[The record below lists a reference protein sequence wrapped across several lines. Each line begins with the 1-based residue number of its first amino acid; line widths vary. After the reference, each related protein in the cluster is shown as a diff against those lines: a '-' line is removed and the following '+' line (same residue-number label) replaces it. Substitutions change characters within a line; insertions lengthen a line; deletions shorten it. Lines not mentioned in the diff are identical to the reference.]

1 MLDLD
6 DTIAAI
12 ATAIGAAG
20 LAVVRV
26 SGSSALAIADAVFE
40 GARLSQAPG
49 HTLHPGWAAWPQ
61 GTAGSGTDGHPAVG
75 HPASVVPAGPQR
87 TARVRLD
94 EVVAAVFR
102 APRSYTRQDVVE
114 LSCHGGALSA
124 GRVLAA
130 LLAAG
135 ARPARPGEFTLR
147 AFLNGRLDL
156 AQAEAV
162 ADLVHAE
169 TEGAHALALAQL
181 RGELSRQLATI
192 SEALRDA
199 VAEVEA
205 RVDFAEDVGGVEVPG
220 HVLDRIAGAGSALA
234 ALLDG
239 AVYGRAL
246 REGVRVALIGR
257 PNVGKSSLF
266 NALVG
271 ERRAIVT
278 PHAGTT
284 RDLVSEAI
292 EVAGVRVTLADTAG
306 LREGGDP
313 AEREGVARARAALE
327 ESAVVLW
334 VVDSSAPPDEE
345 DRRVAAGLA
354 DRRVILALNKCDL
367 PCAAGV
373 GVLEASLGGGS
384 FAAVATSATRGDGI
398 AELRSAL
405 GRLLAGPRGF
415 AGVVAS
421 PRHAEALGR
430 ARGALGR
437 AHAAA
442 VAGAPGEVVSLE
454 LHEALQALGEVTGE
468 TVDEDL
474 LERIFSRF
482 CIGK

>member
-26 SGSSALAIADAVFE
+26 SGSSALVIAEAVFE
-40 GARLSQAPG
+40 GARLSQAAG
-49 HTLHPGWAAWPQ
+49 DTLHHGWAAWPQ
-61 GTAGSGTDGHPAVG
+61 AAEESRVDGRLAAGLAPSA
-75 HPASVVPAGPQR
+75 APAGP
-87 TARVRLD
+87 APAIRVRLD

-124 GRVLAA
+124 ERVLAA

-135 ARPARPGEFTLR
+135 ARLARPGEFTLR

-162 ADLVHAE
+162 ADLIHAE

-181 RGELSRQLATI
+181 RGELSRQLAAVSGT
-192 SEALRDA
+192 LRDA
-199 VAEVEA
+199 VTEVEA
-205 RVDFAEDVGGVEVPG
+205 RVDFAEDVGGVEVPRQ
-220 HVLDRIAGAGSALA
+220 VLDRIAEAGAALT

-239 AVYGRAL
+239 AAYGRAL
-246 REGVRVALIGR
+246 REGVRVALVGR

-278 PHAGTT
+278 PQAGTT

-306 LREGGDP
+306 LREGGGP
-313 AEREGVARARAALE
+313 AEREGVVRARAALE

-334 VVDSSAPPDEE
+334 VVDTSAPLDVE
-345 DRRVAAGLA
+345 DRRIAARLV
-354 DRRVILALNKCDL
+354 DRRVILVLNKCDL
-367 PCAAGV
+367 PGV
-373 GVLEASLGGGS
+373 VEVRGLEEALGTLP
-384 FAAVATSATRGDGI
+384 FATVATSATRGDGI
-398 AELRSAL
+398 ATLRSAL
-405 GRLLAGPRGF
+405 GGLLASPGGF

-430 ARGALGR
+430 ASESLGR

-442 VAGAPGEVVSLE
+442 MDGAPGEIVSLE
-454 LHEALQALGEVTGE
+454 LRETLQAIGEVTGE